1 MNPCLGIFTG
11 CHKYLAVFIALVG
24 NLLAQSYTFA
34 AANTNILNQLC
45 EMRSL
50 RLSSIEGPSS
60 VHQFEFT
67 EKLENPPSSA
77 MILRVVA
84 GQGKGLILT
93 ETTNGLPYSLAANG
107 LFICCDPKFRPPRPM
122 LKWGM

>member
-1 MNPCLGIFTG
+1 MLKRDPNAR
-11 CHKYLAVFIALVG
+11 YLTLLIALVG
-24 NLLAQSYTFA
+24 SLLSQSHTFA

-50 RLSSIEGPSS
+50 RLSSIAGPSFA
-60 VHQFEFT
+60 HQFEFT
-67 EKLENPPSSA
+67 AKLENASSAA